1 MTQTETNWV
10 ITYTI
15 VPAVNAKAY
24 QSHLELGL
32 TIKAQNRLFHYFPLH
47 FAENAEYCTSLE
59 LDRSL
64 LSFVDSLCDV
74 FPPL

>member
-1 MTQTETNWV
+1 MTQTQTNWV

-15 VPAVNAKAY
+15 VPAVSAKQY
-24 QSHLELGL
+24 RSHLDLGL

-47 FAENAEYCTSLE
+47 FAENAESCTSLE

-64 LSFVDSLCDV
+64 LSFVESPPSC

>member
-1 MTQTETNWV
+1 MTQNENNWV

-24 QSHLELGL
+24 RSHLDLGL
-32 TIKAQNRLFHYFPLH
+32 TIKAQNHLFHYFPLH

-64 LSFVDSLCDV
+64 LSFVDSPPSCS
-74 FPPL
+74 PPL